1 MGILKR
7 LKFFI
12 LALAVII
19 ALSIALLL
27 WRPFS
32 TGYFSSCAITY
43 DQYDHPLITV
53 ELQGHLYKLELRAGS
68 KFPLFL
74 SKKMLDCLDKQ
85 PQGTTQWHDLNGKQH
100 DALSYLI
107 PKMKIGNLTL
117 TNVPANQS
125 PEEETGI
132 LGKYLGGE
140 FNLLLDFPHSLV
152 IACDTFLKLQTKK
165 LTSNHWVR
173 VPFESNCGSIIL
185 HVNTEMGA
193 LKLAINTTSTFS
205 FIRAPLI
212 SSEKDS
218 VFSIGEQEFGS
229 ITFHPLDMPEGLS
242 EIDGFIGMDFLKKH
256 AFYID
261 YSNKIAYIEP
271 PPIYFER
278 FPITFG
284 DRGLPIINI
293 SIEGTTYSLE
303 FDLGSSFPVSLNE
316 KILKTIHKISY
327 GTAYWS
333 DFRGTRYESPAY
345 TIPEIKI
352 GNLILADVFSKQ
364 NNEDF
369 HINVSFDALVSQPP
383 GAIGHPILEKYNL
396 FLDLPHSAIYASN
409 SYLPLQQAGLLSKN
423 LLVIPFVLHPDGILL
438 ICKTDEGIQRLL
450 LDTGATHTVIRAPHP
465 TSSSQFCLMGHD
477 FGAHSIIPIDLCS
490 RFDYEG
496 FLGLDF
502 LKKHSLF
509 IDYPHK
515 LIYLDLQ
522 EVKFQ
527 ETKTP

>member
-1 MGILKR
+1 M
-7 LKFFI
+7 
-12 LALAVII
+12 
-19 ALSIALLL
+19 L
-27 WRPFS
+27 WPHS
-32 TGYFSSCAITY
+32 TGYFNSCPVTY
-43 DQYDHPLITV
+43 TDSNYPLVTV
-53 ELQGHLYKLELRAGS
+53 ELQGHTYELAVDIGS
-68 KFPLFL
+68 RFPLSL
-74 SKKMLDCLDKQ
+74 SKAVLDQINKQ
-85 PQGTTQWHDLNGKQH
+85 EQDNVEWHDINGQCH
-100 DALSYLI
+100 NSPSYLI
-107 PKMKIGNLTL
+107 PEIKLGDLIV
-117 TNVPANQS
+117 TNISAHHNT
-125 PEEETGI
+125 ELNYDGF
-132 LGKYLGGE
+132 LGKYLGGTL
-140 FNLLLDFPHSLV
+140 NLLVDFPHSRI
-152 IACDTFLKLQTKK
+152 IACDTFLKLQAKK
-165 LTSNHWVR
+165 LADANWVR
-173 VPFESNCGSIIL
+173 VPFELCRGGIIL

-193 LKLAINTTSTFS
+193 LKLAINTTSTLS
-205 FIRAPLI
+205 LIR
-212 SSEKDS
+212 SSLTSLEKALES
-218 VFSIGEQEFGS
+218 STFSIGEQEFGA
-229 ITFHPLDMPEGLS
+229 ITLYPLDMPNGLS

-271 PPIYFER
+271 PPIYFEH

-284 DRGLPIINI
+284 DRRLPIINI
-293 SIEGTTYSLE
+293 SIEGTAYPLE

-316 KILKTIHKISY
+316 EILKTIHKISY

-352 GNLILADVFSKQ
+352 GNLILDDVFSKQ
-364 NNEDF
+364 NNENF
-369 HINVSFDALVSQPP
+369 HINVSFDDLVSQPT
-383 GAIGHPILEKYNL
+383 GAIGHPILKKYNL